1 MKRMS
6 RGRFLGVAA
15 VVCGLATTTF
25 GVDAT
30 IASASASGGVPAAF
44 AISSTTGSGGADPSA
59 FSADPGG
66 FTQTLE
72 WDGADGMWSRQ
83 LGPGALRLEGAQ
95 ASGGR
100 WDQGFT
106 SGSNSTSQHYNR
118 SAILTTLLLPGLA
131 QYRLGEKG
139 RGIAFMTVE
148 AALWTGFLGYRIQ
161 GWNREDTYRE
171 MADLYAGVAEGAPLD
186 DDFYKTIASW
196 PSSDLYNE
204 FVVRRL
210 ARTEGGDDLEA
221 REAWYEANKVQ
232 GNETWNWSSDVAR
245 QEFATKRSDA
255 QNSFKKS
262 RNMIGLAVV
271 NRVVAMI
278 DAVLLS
284 GRVDGS
290 AYRLDMS
297 QERDGG
303 ELVSRIALRRSV
315 P

>member
-1 MKRMS
+1 MQTRAKVRVRS
-6 RGRFLGVAA
+6 FPL
-15 VVCGLATTTF
+15 
-25 GVDAT
+25 
-30 IASASASGGVPAAF
+30 SVPC
-44 AISSTTGSGGADPSA
+44 DPTVR
-59 FSADPGG
+59 D
-66 FTQTLE
+66 
-72 WDGADGMWSRQ
+72 
-83 LGPGALRLEGAQ
+83 
-95 ASGGR
+95 GGR
-100 WDQGFT
+100 RFGANWFARRPLAWLRAAGRHF
-106 SGSNSTSQHYNR
+106 
-118 SAILTTLLLPGLA
+118 TLLEDLSPFP
-131 QYRLGEKG
+131 RL
-139 RGIAFMTVE
+139 
-148 AALWTGFLGYRIQ
+148 
-161 GWNREDTYRE
+161 DH
-171 MADLYAGVAEGAPLD
+171 
-186 DDFYKTIASW
+186 
-196 PSSDLYNE
+196 
-204 FVVRRL
+204 VVRRL
-210 ARTEGGDDLEA
+210 ARTEGGDDLKA

-284 GRVDGS
+284 GRVEGS